1 MLTTLALLVFELRT
15 ALLCEIELTLARLLL
30 LFPSL
35 RLLPP
40 LTLARLLLLFPWLR
54 LLPPL
59 RALFRPRPG
68 YTKPYHHRNGEL
80 AAVW

>member
-15 ALLCEIELTLARLLL
+15 ALLCEIE
-30 LFPSL
+30 
-35 RLLPP
+35 

-68 YTKPYHHRNGEL
+68 YTKPYHHRKGEL